1 MKKELPYFQ
10 IGTSYGGNQDWF
22 SDYWMREGGC
32 GAETA
37 CDVSV
42 YLAVYRGIPRAYP
55 FRIPAVRE
63 DYVEFS
69 EIMRPYLSPRWT
81 GIDRLDIYID
91 GFGSYLRDR
100 GVDAIVL
107 APWEGTHSYEETR
120 GIVHRQIDAEM
131 PIPCLTLKHRAP
143 SMDFYVWHW
152 YLLPG
157 YEDFD
162 GECAV
167 KAVTYGHWRWLDLRT
182 LWESGYERRGG
193 LWCSSRSRRNV
204 KQLHKNTTRAQSH
217 MRLRPCCILVQ
228 NRHPRENPPVTS
240 AVWNPSGFR
249 IGIAA
254 KTS

>member
-1 MKKELPYFQ
+1 MRKELPYFQ
-10 IGTSYGGNQDWF
+10 IGASYGGNQDWF
-22 SDYWMREGGC
+22 SDVWMRKGGC

-42 YLAVYRGIPRAYP
+42 YLAMYRGIAHAYP
-55 FRIPAVRE
+55 FRIPAVHE
-63 DYVEFS
+63 DYVAFS

-100 GVDAIVL
+100 GIDSIGL

-120 GIVHRQIDAEM
+120 GIVRRQIDAEM

-152 YLLPG
+152 YLLTG

-167 KAVTYGHWRWLDLRT
+167 KITKIGRASCR
-182 LWESGYERRGG
+182 ER
-193 LWCSSRSRRNV
+193 V
-204 KQLHKNTTRAQSH
+204 
-217 MRLRPCCILVQ
+217 
-228 NRHPRENPPVTS
+228 
-240 AVWNPSGFR
+240 
-249 IGIAA
+249 
-254 KTS
+254 